1 MCEGDAGPGGGRGW
15 LLARAAALGNGQLW
29 RLLQFDVDH

>member
-1 MCEGDAGPGGGRGW
+1 MCEGDAGPVRGAGW
-15 LLARAAALGNGQLW
+15 LLARAAALGNGQLR